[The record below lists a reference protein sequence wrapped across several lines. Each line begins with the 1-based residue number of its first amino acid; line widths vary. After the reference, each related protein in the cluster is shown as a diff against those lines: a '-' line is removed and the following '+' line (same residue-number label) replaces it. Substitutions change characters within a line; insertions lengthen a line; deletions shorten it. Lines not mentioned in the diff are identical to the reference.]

1 MVTKADIK
9 ALDLGYLTGAD
20 IMQYCPVAVL
30 ISQYEIDNDCI
41 SNAAVIAYTEI
52 NAHIGNRYDII
63 SEYQKTGTDRN
74 TFVIKLTAIAAVRE
88 VLANATQVSDVVKQ
102 NITWL
107 NEALKGIREGQIIV
121 AGVNITAEAT
131 RSYA

>member
-63 SEYQKTGTDRN
+63 SEYQKQAQT
-74 TFVIKLTAIAAVRE
+74 
-88 VLANATQVSDVVKQ
+88 
-102 NITWL
+102 
-107 NEALKGIREGQIIV
+107 GIRL
-121 AGVNITAEAT
+121 
-131 RSYA
+131 